1 MSTESQEEQSRD
13 RLDGITRQLKFS
25 KGRDWI
31 VQKAA
36 ELAIL
41 CDVDIGILM
50 FSPGG
55 RLTSFSSNAR
65 VEDIFLR
72 YFDRLDILRGG
83 CSEELEVLCQNLE
96 RVKHETE
103 MIEKMAKIQALEEKF
118 WRLKQRQIEVQ
129 GKMRYYSP
137 QLESIT
143 SVQEAEVHRRFLIE
157 ALQKL
162 EELKEKL
169 RQNVQQPSAS
179 IEASAAEGM
188 DQICSLGT
196 SNPQMPRGMP

>member
-103 MIEKMAKIQALEEKF
+103 MIEKMAKIQVLALRYNGNFLYHYRFEDKSKGVSDFHVHLAPQALEEKF

-129 GKMRYYSP
+129 GICCRRNAVANDNT
-137 QLESIT
+137 LVRT
-143 SVQEAEVHRRFLIE
+143 S
-157 ALQKL
+157 
-162 EELKEKL
+162 
-169 RQNVQQPSAS
+169 PSAS
-179 IEASAAEGM
+179 YWK
-188 DQICSLGT
+188 L
-196 SNPQMPRGMP
+196 

>member
-65 VEDIFLR
+65 IQVLALR
-72 YFDRLDILRGG
+72 YNGNFLYHYRFEDKSKGVSDFHVHL
-83 CSEELEVLCQNLE
+83 
-96 RVKHETE
+96 
-103 MIEKMAKIQALEEKF
+103 APQALEEKF

-196 SNPQMPRGMP
+196 SNPQMPRGDTLI